1 MNKKISPK
9 LIAFTQLNSVKG
21 NLTGLIFAIL
31 VICFAVGFY
40 VFAWTEPT
48 ADPPVEN
55 VFAPLNVSSNAQIK
69 IGGLILNTGG
79 FPVGLAVDQ
88 GSVGIGTTTPAA
100 GYKLDVEGGI
110 QATVFDVGDITF
122 RNQETNQ
129 ILWRM
134 FEDEDGL
141 YLENAKTGKVYKFV
155 LEEVGD

>member
-9 LIAFTQLNSVKG
+9 LVA
-21 NLTGLIFAIL
+21 LIFAIL

-48 ADPPVEN
+48 VDPPIESVS
-55 VFAPLNVSSNAQIK
+55 VPLNVSSNYQVK
-69 IGGLILNTGG
+69 VGGLILNTGG
-79 FPVGLAVDQ
+79 AIVGLAVDQ

-100 GYKLDVEGGI
+100 GYKLDVEGKI
-110 QATVFDVGDITF
+110 QATVFDTGDITF
-122 RNQETNQ
+122 RSQETNQ

-141 YLENAKTGKVYKFV
+141 YLESAKTGKVYKFV
-155 LEEVGD
+155 LEELSE